1 MYSLQA
7 KHEDILGWQIL
18 DNKIYHKVK
27 NDNYRLYERNIKTF
41 EILWRS
47 DLKLICDF
55 ATCKEWIVFDSD
67 DNDRT
72 IVVNRESKELYWTLN
87 NRFAFGVN
95 LLNDKFLLG
104 NSRRKSFIIDILSK
118 EVKEYEKED
127 YSFVL
132 IRGDD
137 VICRNKLKTILSCR
151 SICSDLLKVWHFDI
165 TQFGPYRESKIFAN
179 QEPKWRQREINRV
192 YYHNNKIIVTLS
204 RAIIALNPDNGELL
218 WKIDFENYDPVNLLF
233 DGNIAYLG
241 RLIYFAIIDIEKG
254 IKLFEK
260 DFDPAYRFEVEG
272 FKLSQ
277 IRYIGL
283 TLHENH
289 LWFTHEDKGHQFLLK
304 ANPQNGDIINGMLL
318 ETKLSTYPPLF
329 DENRMYLLDQ
339 EGVLWIYEIDGND

>member
-1 MYSLQA
+1 MNLIHKISGLRQMPS
-7 KHEDILGWQIL
+7 ILGERIYFIDRKSEKLIALDKKTFDIAFHLDDKIPSLSIFQNLIL
-18 DNKIYHKVK
+18 CYGLNIYNLEGSKIYSGDAQYSYENVYFESLTLWKLV
-27 NDNYRLYERNIKTF
+27 DNEKETVSYHVFDTVHMSFNKKDIVLGAVPFLFLDKYVFTRKAQI
-41 EILWRS
+41 I
-47 DLKLICDF
+47 
-55 ATCKEWIVFDSD
+55 TCKNIESD
-67 DNDRT
+67 T
-72 IVVNRESKELYWTLN
+72 TL
-87 NRFAFGVN
+87 
-95 LLNDKFLLG
+95 
-104 NSRRKSFIIDILSK
+104 
-118 EVKEYEKED
+118 
-127 YSFVL
+127 
-132 IRGDD
+132 
-137 VICRNKLKTILSCR
+137 
-151 SICSDLLKVWHFDI
+151 WQFDI
-165 TQFGPYRESKIFAN
+165 SQFGTYKDKKIFTDKDP
-179 QEPKWRQREINRV
+179 EVRQREINRV
-192 YYHNNKIIVTLS
+192 YYYNNKIIITLS

>member
-1 MYSLQA
+1 MISKLLATIKNVQHYYELENTYLLYVDKKDNLRCILKENFKEIWHFENVYNFFINKEYVVCGVVGNEKTILLNLNDGTKIREFDFDLNIRGKRTESYYYGSTYRNNEPVILKYDLNKNELAGIFPSLYG
-7 KHEDILGWQIL
+7 IGTLL
-18 DNKIYHKVK
+18 
-27 NDNYRLYERNIKTF
+27 NDNYYLTDKEGKILFKKNI
-41 EILWRS
+41 E
-47 DLKLICDF
+47 
-55 ATCKEWIVFDSD
+55 
-67 DNDRT
+67 ND
-72 IVVNRESKELYWTLN
+72 VSL
-87 NRFAFGVN
+87 
-95 LLNDKFLLG
+95 
-104 NSRRKSFIIDILSK
+104 
-118 EVKEYEKED
+118 
-127 YSFVL
+127 
-132 IRGDD
+132 
-137 VICRNKLKTILSCR
+137 
-151 SICSDLLKVWHFDI
+151 WHFDI

-233 DGNIAYLG
+233 DGNIAYSG